1 MDLICRLNAVRPPG
15 LSSRKP
21 LPGEDGG
28 RLAQRSV
35 PAPDYHAPSARV
47 PRMRYLRM
55 PIEVES
61 PEETGYA
68 SIACNLAE
76 SSMRDRVLGD
86 LRLDI
91 DLATTVLL
99 YGDHRGHR
107 GFRELLAA
115 EGGVDVDQVLLTPG
129 AAGALFIVA
138 TTLLTPG
145 DHLVVLR
152 PNYATNIET
161 PRAIGCD
168 ISFVDLA
175 FERGWRYSAE
185 DIARA
190 MTPRTRLV
198 SITTPHNPT
207 GTILPADELRAIAT
221 LAASRGAHLLV
232 DETYRDL
239 SASSSAPLATTL
251 GERVISVASLSK
263 AYGLPGLRLGWLL
276 TGDPT
281 LNERFLAA
289 KEQIFICGAV
299 LDEEIGYRVYRR
311 RQEERPRIAED
322 AARGRATVRE
332 WMGREQRMEWV
343 EPAGGVVAFPRIRA
357 DAGVD
362 VPRFYAILNGEY
374 RTWVGPGHWFEQDDR
389 YMRIGYGWPS
399 TDELRQG
406 LGNLSAALAQS
417 T

>member
-1 MDLICRLNAVRPPG
+1 
-15 LSSRKP
+15 
-21 LPGEDGG
+21 
-28 RLAQRSV
+28 
-35 PAPDYHAPSARV
+35 
-47 PRMRYLRM
+47 MRYVRM

-76 SSMRDRVLGD
+76 SSVRDRVLGD
-86 LRLDI
+86 LGLEV
-91 DLATTVLL
+91 DLGKLILL
-99 YGDHRGHR
+99 YGDHRGHPGLR
-107 GFRELLAA
+107 GLLAEEA
-115 EGGVDVDQVLLTPG
+115 GCTPHQVLLTAG

-168 ISFVDLA
+168 ITFVDLA
-175 FERGWRYSAE
+175 FERGWRYGVE
-185 DIARA
+185 EIARA

-207 GTILPADELRAIAT
+207 GMILPPDELERIVRLVEA
-221 LAASRGAHLLV
+221 RGAHLLV

-239 SASSSAPLATTL
+239 STGAVPPFATTL
-251 GERVISVASLSK
+251 SERVISVASLSK

-276 TGDPT
+276 TRDRE

-299 LDEEIGYRVYRR
+299 IDEEIGYRVYRR
-311 RQEERPRIAED
+311 RTAELPAIA
-322 AARGRATVRE
+322 AAVAQGRGIVRE
-332 WMGREQRMEWV
+332 WIAGERRVEWV
-343 EPAGGVVAFPRIRA
+343 EPEGGVVAFPRIRA
-357 DAGVD
+357 EVPVD
-362 VPRFYAILNGEY
+362 LAKFYAALNGEY
-374 RTWVGPGHWFEQDDR
+374 RTWVGPGHWFEQSDR
-389 YMRIGYGWPS
+389 YLRIGFGWPS
-399 TDELRQG
+399 EEELRAG
-406 LGNLSAALAQS
+406 LANITAALDRSA
-417 T
+417 